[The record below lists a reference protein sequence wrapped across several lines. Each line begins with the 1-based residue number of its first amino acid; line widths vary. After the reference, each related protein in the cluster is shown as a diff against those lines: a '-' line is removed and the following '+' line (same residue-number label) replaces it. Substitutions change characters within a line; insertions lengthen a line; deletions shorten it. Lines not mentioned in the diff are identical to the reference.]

1 MPINPYLKHGA
12 VFTPE
17 ALAVMGK
24 AFEGAVA
31 ALGIDHNESKRETVA
46 QLIIELALSP
56 KDLDATAL
64 RDQAIAALGARNTSA
79 GEPSRQ

>member
-24 AFEGAVA
+24 AFDGAVTT
-31 ALGIDHNESKRETVA
+31 LGIDHNESKRETVA
-46 QLIIELALSP
+46 QFIIELALSR
-56 KDLDATAL
+56 KDLDATGL

-79 GEPSRQ
+79 S

>member
-24 AFEGAVA
+24 AFDGAAA

-46 QLIIELALSP
+46 QFIIELALSR

-64 RDQAIAALGARNTSA
+64 RDQTIAALGGRNTSA
-79 GEPSRQ
+79 S

>member
-24 AFEGAVA
+24 AFDGVA
-31 ALGIDHNESKRETVA
+31 ATLGIDHNELRRETVA
-46 QLIIELALSP
+46 QFIIELALSR

-64 RDQAIAALGARNTSA
+64 RDQAIAALGGRNTSV
-79 GEPSRQ
+79 S

>member
-1 MPINPYLKHGA
+1 MPIKPYLKHGA

-24 AFEGAVA
+24 AIDRAA
-31 ALGIDHNESKRETVA
+31 TALGIDHNESKRETVA
-46 QLIIELALSP
+46 QFIIELALSR

-64 RDQAIAALGARNTSA
+64 CDQAIAALGGRNTSA
-79 GEPSRQ
+79 S

>member
-17 ALAVMGK
+17 ALAIMGK
-24 AFEGAVA
+24 AFDGVA
-31 ALGIDHNESKRETVA
+31 TTLGIDHNKSKRETVA
-46 QLIIELALSP
+46 RFIIELALSR

-64 RDQAIAALGARNTSA
+64 RDEAIATLGGRNTSA
-79 GEPSRQ
+79 S